1 MPAGS
6 ETQIRHVGVNDIISL
21 KTLYKL
27 TLKLMQQS
35 QVYWSAN
42 VNKLFTVDSTA
53 DFAFQ
58 TLWPQPLA
66 GGVADSMKTRYPTS
80 VTTTIFLTLDQ
91 IVSPTNTVGRRSQK
105 N

>member
-1 MPAGS
+1 
-6 ETQIRHVGVNDIISL
+6 
-21 KTLYKL
+21 
-27 TLKLMQQS
+27 MQQS

-66 GGVADSMKTRYPTS
+66 GGVADSMKTRYPHVCYYNNFPYS
-80 VTTTIFLTLDQ
+80 
-91 IVSPTNTVGRRSQK
+91 RSNRFTYQHLR
-105 N
+105 